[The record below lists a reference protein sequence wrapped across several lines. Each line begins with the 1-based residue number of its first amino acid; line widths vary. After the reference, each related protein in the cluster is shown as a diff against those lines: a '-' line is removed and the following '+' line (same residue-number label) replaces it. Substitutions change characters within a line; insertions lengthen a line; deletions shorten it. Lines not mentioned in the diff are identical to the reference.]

1 MMPLRIKMKDVA
13 TSPIMMHGGQSSVN
27 SIYHWLGSG
36 IMLTILF
43 AIYSDSPVID
53 FIGGIMVMQAII

>member
-1 MMPLRIKMKDVA
+1 MMLLRVKMKDAV
-13 TSPIMMHGGQSSVN
+13 TSPIMMHGRQSSVN

-36 IMLTILF
+36 IMITILF

-53 FIGGIMVMQAII
+53 LWWCKQ

>member
-1 MMPLRIKMKDVA
+1 MKDAV
-13 TSPIMMHGGQSSVN
+13 TSPIMMHGRQSSVN

-36 IMLTILF
+36 IMITILF

-53 FIGGIMVMQAII
+53 LWWCKQ